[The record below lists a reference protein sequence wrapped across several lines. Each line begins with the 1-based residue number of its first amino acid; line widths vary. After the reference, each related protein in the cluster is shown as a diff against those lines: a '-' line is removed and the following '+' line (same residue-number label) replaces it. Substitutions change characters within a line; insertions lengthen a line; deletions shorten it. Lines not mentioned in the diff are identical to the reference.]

1 VTDAA
6 IDPVAG
12 DPLAGFRVISGD
24 PTPTELAAVTA
35 VVLALVEEAQDE
47 EYALAAAASVRSG
60 QSAWQRSQRAVR
72 RPLRPGF
79 GAWRGFSA

>member
-1 VTDAA
+1 VTEET
-6 IDPVAG
+6 V

-47 EYALAAAASVRSG
+47 EYALEAAAVSARSG

>member
-1 VTDAA
+1 MA
-6 IDPVAG
+6 

-47 EYALAAAASVRSG
+47 QYALEAAASARPG
-60 QSAWQRSQRAVR
+60 PSAWQRSQRAVR

>member
-1 VTDAA
+1 MSSEQQPTD
-6 IDPVAG
+6 

-35 VVLALVEEAQDE
+35 VVLAMVEEAQDE
-47 EYALAAAASVRSG
+47 EFALAAAAASARSG
-60 QSAWQRSQRAVR
+60 QSAWQRSQRPIR

-79 GAWRGFSA
+79 GAWRSFSA